1 MIQQISIVSLA
12 LIAVLMSGCS
22 SGRAPMYEYG
32 NYSESYY
39 QLKQNGDA
47 ETTKVWKTA
56 LEESIDLSN
65 EGGLRVPPGI
75 NANLGYLYLK
85 VNDADKAITFF
96 NAEKTLYPES
106 TVFMEKL
113 IKKAELMKE
122 GNS

>member
-22 SGRAPMYEYG
+22 AKTPMYEYG

-47 ETTKVWKTA
+47 ETTKAWKTA

-65 EGGLRVPPGI
+65 EDGLRVPPGI

-96 NAEKTLYPES
+96 NTEKTLYPES

>member
-1 MIQQISIVSLA
+1 
-12 LIAVLMSGCS
+12 
-22 SGRAPMYEYG
+22 MYEYG

>member
-22 SGRAPMYEYG
+22 AKTPMYEYG

-47 ETTKVWKTA
+47 ETTKAWKTA

-65 EGGLRVPPGI
+65 EVGLRVPPGI